1 MESYH
6 EIASAHTQQTK
17 CEVVVLSIVFVEAKF
32 GQRAQTLGGK
42 EILHSTERKVIQH
55 NMEKYFYKPVWN
67 LYPTCIEYNK

>member
-1 MESYH
+1 M
-6 EIASAHTQQTK
+6 
-17 CEVVVLSIVFVEAKF
+17 LSIVFVEAKF

-42 EILHSTERKVIQH
+42 EILQSTERKVIQH